1 LQWFSVLAAVVL
13 FAQITLG
20 GWVSTNYAALACSDL
35 PTCHGAWMPE
45 MDFANAFHVI
55 RPLGVGS
62 NGEYL
67 TMEALRAIH
76 WMHRVGALVTVAVVG
91 LFAWRLMQLE
101 SGRKAGRMLTAL
113 LTLQVLLGLS
123 NIWFSL
129 PIAVAVAHN
138 GVAALLFALMAVII
152 YRCYKSSS
160 VSTVKSE
167 SLN

>member
-1 LQWFSVLAAVVL
+1 
-13 FAQITLG
+13 
-20 GWVSTNYAALACSDL
+20 VSTNYAALACSDL

-113 LTLQVLLGLS
+113 LTLQVCWVYLISGLACLS
-123 NIWFSL
+123 RWQWRTMVS
-129 PIAVAVAHN
+129 P
-138 GVAALLFALMAVII
+138 
-152 YRCYKSSS
+152 RCC
-160 VSTVKSE
+160 
-167 SLN
+167 LR